1 MKKHLLP
8 FLAFGLVLCA
18 CEPVHDSIVGTWT
31 VEKVKVQFDESR
43 TTPELVKQVGEM
55 ERENTFS
62 ISADSVLVFKGI
74 DETSRGRFNLVG
86 DSTILVDGKVFGIWM
101 NGQIITKTTSPLGEV
116 VIYYNKE

>member
-86 DSTILVDGKVFGIWM
+86 DSTILVDGKVFGTWM